1 MPSERRVSLWDTI
14 HDYMV
19 ECARNDQWGIAL
31 TKKEVEK
38 IFDELEHATRYES
51 EWRKLKERY
60 GCSFETAEEAQ
71 VVIEGNKR
79 TTGRCA
85 HCTGESALCDGLVLD
100 GHWYCCHDCA
110 APYRRS

>member
-1 MPSERRVSLWDTI
+1 MPIWTEVTMPSWDEV
-14 HDYMV
+14 DQKV
-19 ECARNDQWGIAL
+19 REEARKNG
-31 TKKEVEK
+31 EK
-38 IFDELEHATRYES
+38 LLDRIKCVIES
-51 EWRKLKERY
+51 ENEWLKLKEMY
-60 GCSFETAEEAQ
+60 GWSFETAEEAK

-79 TTGRCA
+79 KKGQCA